1 MTPCRNGSSSSLLA
15 LLIAVT
21 VLPLCHAI
29 QAIPQWEVGFALIDD
44 TRDEFRIFNLDGLPV
59 AWRTDL
65 GGRLVVRGD
74 RVGFTR
80 TLARLGYTGCRE
92 KWRER
97 R

>member
-1 MTPCRNGSSSSLLA
+1 MTPCLNGSSSSLLV

-44 TRDEFRIFNLDGLPV
+44 KHDEFRIFNLDGLPV
-59 AWRTDL
+59 TWWSEL
-65 GGRLVVRGD
+65 GGRLVATGN

-80 TLARLGYTGCRE
+80 TLATLGYTGCRE
-92 KWRER
+92 KWSER